1 MSTSNA
7 TSTPDGT
14 LLSGVAHSMPDGPQQ
29 DERFARL
36 AATRALGDG
45 ALKRWLE
52 AKIIVAGGGILGGAY
67 ALEAHRTGASVLA
80 IDPERWERVN
90 LGTQQA
96 VEPGRFKVDTL
107 LERAEAIEPG
117 RMQVA
122 AVDARHVGV
131 GVLRD
136 ADLLVDTTDDPTL
149 CFPFTLLSNALG
161 LPMLRLGVDGTGSE
175 YGRVACSHGGEG
187 HACAACTWDQASL
200 GRATVRTPCPG
211 QVQGERAPTIA
222 GRAIGL
228 TVVGVGLLQA
238 QRLLGGNDAD
248 TVLDRE
254 VLIDLDGYQL
264 MPLELTR
271 SEACLSRHERWELEE
286 TGIDARDGTVAELFD
301 LATTRLGTPN
311 VELDC
316 WFHPLLLE
324 CWCPCGHR
332 QQAIGSRWAATPACA
347 KCGGQTH
354 WTTTASLPGFN
365 VPQAQE
371 LGILERTWASL
382 GLPERGALIT
392 AYADGPAP
400 LRLLLS

>member
-7 TSTPDGT
+7 TSTPD
-14 LLSGVAHSMPDGPQQ
+14 VAHRPDVIQQ
-29 DERFARL
+29 DERYSRL
-36 AATRALGDG
+36 AATRALGGDAMG
-45 ALKRWLE
+45 RWLA
-52 AKIIVAGGGILGGAY
+52 AKIAHAGSGLVGGAF
-67 ALEAHRTGASVLA
+67 AIEAHRVGSALRVY
-80 IDPERWERVN
+80 DPETAGREN

-96 VEPGRFKVDTL
+96 VAPGELKVNTL
-107 LERAEAIEPG
+107 LAHAEAIEPG

-122 AVDARHVGV
+122 AVDVRHVGV
-131 GVLRD
+131 GELREV
-136 ADLLVDTTDDPTL
+136 DLLVDATDDPTL
-149 CFPFTLLSNALG
+149 CFPLTLLSNGLG
-161 LPMLRLGVDGTGSE
+161 LPMLRLGVDGTGTRE
-175 YGRVACSHGGEG
+175 YGRVACSHGGG
-187 HACAACTWDQASL
+187 GYACAACTWDQASL

-238 QRLLGGNDAD
+238 QRLLGGNDTDA
-248 TVLDRE
+248 VLGRE
-254 VLIDLDGYQL
+254 ILIDLDGYQL
-264 MPLELTR
+264 VPLELTR

-286 TGIDARDGTVAELFD
+286 TGIDAREGTVAELFD
-301 LATTRLGTPN
+301 LATTRLGTPD

-324 CWCPCGHR
+324 CWCPCGHQ
-332 QQAIGSRWAATPACA
+332 QQATGTRWAATPACA
-347 KCGGQTH
+347 VCGGHTH

-365 VPQAQE
+365 ALQAQA
-371 LGILERTWASL
+371 LGIHERTWASL

-392 AYADGPAP
+392 AYADRRAP